1 MQIHASYIQDLFL
14 SILQYNCMY
23 CPIKY
28 QIVEG
33 NQLTGLFCIL
43 FYSFSIQISNI
54 FLRFGDTRYFPHSLA
69 F

>member
-28 QIVEG
+28 QIVQG
-33 NQLTGLFCIL
+33 NQLTGLHIIL
-43 FYSFSIQISNI
+43 FFFHSN
-54 FLRFGDTRYFPHSLA
+54 FKHFFKVW
-69 F
+69 